1 MAEILPVRIGQRARR
16 TGRRQPLMG
25 CSFLGESSW
34 EQRQASSEGG
44 RRRQRVVGQER
55 LEDCPPVTPPRVES
69 PGRLGELPEH
79 GPPSRYEVERVL
91 LGYDVLR
98 WSTYAEF
105 REAVRLEAEIEC
117 MVDTLVDTHL
127 VHPNLPE

>member
-1 MAEILPVRIGQRARR
+1 VTDSDLH
-16 TGRRQPLMG
+16 
-25 CSFLGESSW
+25 
-34 EQRQASSEGG
+34 
-44 RRRQRVVGQER
+44 RRRVVNQGR

-98 WSTYAEF
+98 WSSYAEF
-105 REAVRLEAEIEC
+105 QEAMHLEAEVEW

-127 VHPNLPE
+127 VSPNLPE

>member
-1 MAEILPVRIGQRARR
+1 VSR
-16 TGRRQPLMG
+16 
-25 CSFLGESSW
+25 LGSSD
-34 EQRQASSEGG
+34 
-44 RRRQRVVGQER
+44 RRRQRVVDQGH
-55 LEDCPPVTPPRVES
+55 LEDCPLVTPPRVES

-98 WSTYAEF
+98 WSSYAEF
-105 REAVRLEAEIEC
+105 REAVRLEAEMEC

-127 VHPNLPE
+127 VLVNLPE

>member
-1 MAEILPVRIGQRARR
+1 V
-16 TGRRQPLMG
+16 
-25 CSFLGESSW
+25 SHLGSSDW
-34 EQRQASSEGG
+34 RH
-44 RRRQRVVGQER
+44 RRVVDQGR
-55 LEDCPPVTPPRVES
+55 LEDCPPATPPRTES

-98 WSTYAEF
+98 WSSYAEF
-105 REAVRLEAEIEC
+105 REAVRLEAEMEC

-127 VHPNLPE
+127 VLPNLPE